1 MSRRPPR
8 STRTDTLFPYT
19 TLFRSVLI
27 WVIRF
32 ADASIRVTGIDRP
45 SSVNTRLIPHL
56 RPTMPIVMVL
66 ASVQLD
72 LDVNASRQLELHQRV
87 KGFVVGVDNVQHAL
101 VRAGLVLVERFF
113 VDEIGRASCRDCV
126 CEYV

>member
-66 ASVQLD
+66 ASVQR
-72 LDVNASRQLELHQRV
+72 SEEHTSELQSLMSISYAVFCLKKKIEITTKGQVQEQGKALTKTQHQ
-87 KGFVVGVDNVQHAL
+87 A
-101 VRAGLVLVERFF
+101 
-113 VDEIGRASCRDCV
+113 
-126 CEYV
+126 